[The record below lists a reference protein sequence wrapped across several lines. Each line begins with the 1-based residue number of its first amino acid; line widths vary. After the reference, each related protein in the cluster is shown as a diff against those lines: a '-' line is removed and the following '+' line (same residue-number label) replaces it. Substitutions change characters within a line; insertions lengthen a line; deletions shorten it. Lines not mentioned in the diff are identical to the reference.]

1 MWLSPPAAGQ
11 RCLCSLAH
19 LSKFGAAFLA
29 RNPLPTRIRLF
40 NSKLDA
46 YARGPSPRPCFIPRL
61 SARRW
66 ASHNPSLKI
75 AKKSTECFQ
84 QLTRLSPQFCPK
96 TEMSCCY
103 PETEGWI
110 AAFRL
115 VFRPAAP
122 PEPPVRKD
130 RSAVQKEPPCCE
142 LRYRMKNDVT
152 RSTATRPLPLPP
164 VLPCDAYCKNHPL
177 DASQNRD
184 LSSQLTEKEQLKT
197 PSLKTSHSPKTCVSR
212 LRPLA
217 HDPCALGPG
226 TRGQGPE
233 TGCARARRPSTC
245 DR

>member
-1 MWLSPPAAGQ
+1 MPPA
-11 RCLCSLAH
+11 
-19 LSKFGAAFLA
+19 
-29 RNPLPTRIRLF
+29 PDP
-40 NSKLDA
+40 
-46 YARGPSPRPCFIPRL
+46 GPVSSPVVGPPM
-61 SARRW
+61 
-66 ASHNPSLKI
+66 ASHNPSPKI

-84 QLTRLSPQFCPK
+84 PLTRPSRQFCPK

-110 AAFRL
+110 AAFR
-115 VFRPAAP
+115 PAAP
-122 PEPPVRKD
+122 PNVPFGRI
-130 RSAVQKEPPCCE
+130 VQKEPPCCE